1 MVIVLDASV
10 ATKLFVAEPQSDAAE
25 RVVARYPLMLAPT
38 LICVEVASALTRKVR
53 NREIDRDIAEAALL
67 SWQEFLEL
75 GNLRLTPDRSLLP
88 EAAALSLTLAHPLAD
103 CLYLALAKRHSFLWS
118 LRIACSRRGARGF
131 RRSSPAWRVR
141 GRGDVEAKVK

>member
-1 MVIVLDASV
+1 VVIVLDASV

-25 RVVARYPLMLAPT
+25 GVIARYPLMLAPT

-53 NREIDRDIAEAALL
+53 NHEIDRDTAEAALL

-88 EAAALSLTLAHPLAD
+88 EAAALSLTLAHPLGD
-103 CLYLALAKRHSFLWS
+103 CLYLALARRHSFPLVTAD
-118 LRIACSRRGARGF
+118 RPFGDA
-131 RRSSPAWRVR
+131 VR
-141 GRGDVEAKVK
+141 GGAAEVHLLGEFAAGAMWRPK